1 MKRALVLLVAALLAG
16 PALGQTGR
24 AAMDVTRETVN
35 VDGSSFSYSALPAP
49 AGCATGSMATFLG
62 SLTCV
67 PGLTFTSNTLN
78 IPVGTGTAT
87 AKVGGTLY
95 ITTTPATT
103 TGTTEQS
110 LATYTMPANTMAT
123 NGRGVRITASFTH
136 AANTNGTIAY
146 VRFGGQQVAIRANST
161 SGATTR
167 ITAEVIRTGAATQ
180 WSTALATGATTGQ
193 ALSGALTV
201 DLSQTVNITATATT
215 GTAAGDLTLDF
226 FMVEAI

>member
-1 MKRALVLLVAALLAG
+1 MKRALLALFLVAS
-16 PALGQTGR
+16 PAFAQANGWAEMANGWGEIQTVPGF
-24 AAMDVTRETVN
+24 TT
-35 VDGSSFSYSALPAP
+35 LPLP
-49 AGCATGSMATFLG
+49 AGCTTGSMATFLG

-67 PGLTFTSNTLN
+67 PGLTFTSNTLT
-78 IPVGTGTAT
+78 IPVGTGAAT
-87 AKVGGTLY
+87 AKVGGTLFV
-95 ITTTPATT
+95 TTTPATT
-103 TGTTEQS
+103 TGTTEQT
-110 LATYTMPANTMAT
+110 LATYPMPANTMAT

-146 VRFGGQQVAIRANST
+146 VKFGGQQVAIRANST

-180 WSTALATGATTGQ
+180 WSAALAAGATTVQ

-201 DLSQTVNITATATT
+201 DLTAAVAITATATT
-215 GTAAGDLTLDF
+215 GTAAGDLTLDL